1 VAELGRV
8 AEESNRRT
16 ARISLS
22 PQIPHP
28 LFLHLSYLV
37 STHTLT
43 LPHSTS
49 YTASYSTTHTHLA
62 GPSHPHHHAA
72 PAPFLASKVR
82 DTKLPTP
89 FRGPGRKPSQHFVQ
103 YPSTSTVRPSHS
115 LSLELTQRSVI

>member
-72 PAPFLASKVR
+72 PAPF
-82 DTKLPTP
+82 
-89 FRGPGRKPSQHFVQ
+89 RGPGRKPSQHFVQ